1 MVSELRAERELRV
14 LLQERTRAEH
24 AMTILSGDSALDYTC
39 VSQPVA
45 PRQLQVVSPSESGDS
60 GHESE
65 NHNRKSLTEEDQLVT
80 QLRQEIDELREKLL
94 QQLAMTEHVE
104 ITSRDRIAEME
115 HELEQEH
122 SKRQM
127 LEIARDELVAR
138 LQV

>member
-1 MVSELRAERELRV
+1 MVRELRAERELRV

-24 AMTILSGDSALDYTC
+24 ASSTILSDDSALDYTC
-39 VSQPVA
+39 TSQPVA
-45 PRQLQVVSPSESGDS
+45 PRHVVSPSESGDS
-60 GHESE
+60 VHESE

-94 QQLAMTEHVE
+94 QQLAITEHVE

-115 HELEQEH
+115 HELEQDH

-127 LEIARDELVAR
+127 LETARN
-138 LQV
+138 